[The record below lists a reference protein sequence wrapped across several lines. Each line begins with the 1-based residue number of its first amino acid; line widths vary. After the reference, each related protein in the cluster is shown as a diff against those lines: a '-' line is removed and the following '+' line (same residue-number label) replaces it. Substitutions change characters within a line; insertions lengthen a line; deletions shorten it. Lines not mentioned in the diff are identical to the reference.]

1 MGKVQLR
8 SQQIGDGEVC
18 RADLN
23 TGTSGKAVV
32 ARVVAGANVSLS
44 STGADAG
51 TGDVTIGVNTTGLNA
66 DTVDSKHASD
76 LVLASSVGA
85 ANGVASLGSDAKVPA
100 SQLPASSVGSRTL
113 WAKTDTS
120 SVNNTTTETSAAGSG
135 AGSRIVAANSMA
147 VGTTFR
153 VVVCGKVYSTAS
165 AKAIKI
171 AVKLGSVPLFDY
183 TLTPGIATKGFRIEA
198 IATVRSTGA
207 TGSIVAAG
215 AYLSQTTCLGAAPLA
230 TATIDTTVDQ
240 AFDVTV
246 APAQA
251 NSGDGA
257 DVVLA
262 TIERL
267 N

>member
-1 MGKVQLR
+1 MTKPKPR
-8 SQQIGDGEVC
+8 RQIRKAFCEPAAPKARIARIPTNTN
-18 RADLN
+18 RAPTKIPRYPMQVRFPLP
-23 TGTSGKAVV
+23 
-32 ARVVAGANVSLS
+32 LPL
-44 STGADAG
+44 
-51 TGDVTIGVNTTGLNA
+51 IGVWNSANGSTPV
-66 DTVDSKHASD
+66 TVTC
-76 LVLASSVGA
+76 VGA
-85 ANGVASLGSDAKVPA
+85 AG
-100 SQLPASSVGSRTL
+100 
-113 WAKTDTS
+113 
-120 SVNNTTTETSAAGSG
+120 
-135 AGSRIVAANSMA
+135 SMA

-153 VVVCGKVYSTAS
+153 VIVCGKVYSTAS
-165 AKAIKI
+165 AKAIEI

-207 TGSIVAAG
+207 SGSIVAAG

-240 AFDVTV
+240 TFDVTV